1 MAKQLC
7 EVHWTES
14 ALSNLDIQI
23 TPAFVDEALK
33 SYWEVFAAGK
43 AGHVKA
49 YLTFNKNVPGWTEG
63 ALIGYFGRYSGT
75 KDIHFAPTNAATGKP
90 LQHSDI
96 FLRDKVSG
104 TLLMSVEGV
113 AISNG
118 RTGWFSLACVN
129 LLLQGRED
137 IDVFLFGAG
146 KVAEAVIL
154 SLNYGA
160 AKRIRKV
167 AVLSR
172 GKKSNFELV
181 EKLRDC
187 VTFSL
192 EAVGDRS
199 LLPYS
204 QFVIMATNYGKPVFE
219 AAEIAPNAV
228 TLSLGIDDMPPDYI
242 EHVLSADGLIVA
254 DDLVAMEARNVDAV
268 ALYYSRRG
276 MKLTQH
282 GKRDGIKNYTE
293 ILDDEALM
301 NDLKAW
307 KGPANFS
314 PVGLA
319 SIDVA
324 VAAHVYE
331 TLLNKLAGPMEHGH

>member
-1 MAKQLC
+1 MAEQLC
-7 EVHWTES
+7 QVHWTES
-14 ALSNLDIQI
+14 ALATVDIQI
-23 TPAFVDEALK
+23 TPAFVAEALN
-33 SYWEVFAAGK
+33 SYWKVFAAGK

-49 YLTFNKNVPGWTEG
+49 YVPFDKDVPGWTEG
-63 ALIGYFGRYSGT
+63 ALVGYFGKYSGT
-75 KDIHFAPTNAATGKP
+75 KDIHFAPDNASIGRP
-90 LQHSDI
+90 LQHADI

-104 TLLMSVEGV
+104 TRLMSVEGV
-113 AISNG
+113 SISNG
-118 RTGWFSLACVN
+118 RTGWFSLACLS
-129 LLLQGRED
+129 LLLQGREN

-154 SLNYGA
+154 ALNYGA
-160 AKRIRKV
+160 ANRIRKV

-172 GKKSNFELV
+172 GKKSNFQLV

-192 EAVGDRS
+192 EAVVDRS
-199 LLPYS
+199 LLPNA
-204 QFVIMATNYGKPVFE
+204 QFVIMATNSGMPVFN
-219 AAEIAPNAV
+219 ATEIAPDAV
-228 TLSLGIDDMPPDYI
+228 TLSLGIDDMPSDYI
-242 EHVLSADGLIVA
+242 RHVLSVGGLIVA
-254 DDLVAMEARNVDAV
+254 DDLVAMEARNVDAI

-276 MKLTQH
+276 MKLTEH
-282 GKRDGIKNYTE
+282 GRRDGIKNYTE
-293 ILDDEALM
+293 VLDSEGLM

-307 KGPANFS
+307 KGPASFS

-331 TLLNKLAGPMEHGH
+331 TLLSKLPGPINQGQ